1 MGKPNKGGGGKSK
14 VEAPSAPKAPKQ
26 QRKTGRTTG
35 GYSPEKLAIRAAK
48 RSGVV
53 SSTPKE

>member
-1 MGKPNKGGGGKSK
+1 MGKPNKGGGNRPK
-14 VEAPSAPKAPKQ
+14 VEVPSAPKAPKQ

-48 RSGVV
+48 RSGVI

>member
-1 MGKPNKGGGGKSK
+1 MGKPRKGGGSKSQPAQPKEKRVK
-14 VEAPSAPKAPKQ
+14 VQK
-26 QRKTGRTTG
+26 KTGKTIG

-48 RSGVV
+48 RQGVV

>member
-1 MGKPNKGGGGKSK
+1 MGKPKKGGGNKPK
-14 VEAPSAPKAPKQ
+14 VEASSVPKSPKQ
-26 QRKTGRTTG
+26 QRKTGRTIG
-35 GYSPEKLAIRAAK
+35 GYSPKKLAIRAAK

>member
-1 MGKPNKGGGGKSK
+1 MGKPKKGGGNKSK
-14 VEAPSAPKAPKQ
+14 VEAPSVPKPPKQ